1 MRVATFNIESLD
13 LPARGGV
20 RFEVRATALRP
31 VLERLAADILC
42 LQEVDGQHVPGAP
55 ERRLVALDMLLE
67 GTRYASY
74 HRAATSGADGRGVAS
89 VHNLVTL
96 SRFPIRER
104 REVRHQYTAPLLYG
118 YVTGSA
124 RGGTSQPIGFDRPLL
139 LTEIELPS
147 EGNLDVINV
156 HLRAPRASAVPG
168 EKMDSATWRTTSG
181 WAEGYFI
188 SSLKRT
194 AQALELRLLVDE
206 MLDRQSDRLLAVAG
220 DFNAEDHE
228 TPLRLVAAAE
238 DDTGNGRLAAQ
249 SLLVLDQALPAE
261 RRWSVLHGGR
271 REMLDH
277 ILASRALYRRF
288 RSIGVHNEGIVDEA
302 IVAAGTGA
310 LATSS
315 HAPVVAEFG
324 WDEAPG

>member
-1 MRVATFNIESLD
+1 MRLATFNIESLD
-13 LPARGGV
+13 LPARGELP
-20 RFEVRATALRP
+20 FETRTAALRP

-42 LQEVDGQHVPGAP
+42 LQEVNGQHLSGAP
-55 ERRLVALDMLLE
+55 ERRLVALDLLLK
-67 GTRYASY
+67 GTRYEAY

-96 SRFPIRER
+96 SRFPIRQR
-104 REVRHQYTAPLLYG
+104 REIRHQYMPPLPYS

-124 RGGTSQPIGFDRPLL
+124 GSGAPQPISFDRPLL
-139 LTEIELPS
+139 LAEIELPGARS
-147 EGNLDVINV
+147 LDVINV
-156 HLRAPRASAVPG
+156 HLRAPRASPIPD
-168 EKMDSATWRTTSG
+168 EKVDSTTWRTTSG

-206 MLDRQSDRLLAVAG
+206 ILAREPERLIAVAG

-228 TPLRLVAAAE
+228 TPLRLVVAGDA
-238 DDTGNGRLAAQ
+238 DTGNSCLAPR
-249 SLLVLDQALPAE
+249 SLLVLDRALPAD

-277 ILASRALYRRF
+277 VLASGALHGHF
-288 RSIGVHNEGIVDEA
+288 RQIEVHNEGLADDA
-302 IVAAGTGA
+302 IVVAGTGA

-315 HAPVVAEFG
+315 HAPLVAEFG
-324 WDEAPG
+324 WS